1 MVLSCCYSCLCP
13 LLGVSCQ
20 LLGLLSLNVTSSCRL
35 LLVAFEGSAALI
47 PTPPLEGGGRRVRV
61 GPVLEGASESL
72 GGQAG
77 VPPPGTLLAAVTAF

>member
-1 MVLSCCYSCLCP
+1 MVLFCCYSCLCP

-20 LLGLLSLNVTSSCRL
+20 LLGLLSLNVTSCGL

-47 PTPPLEGGGRRVRV
+47 PTPPLEGGGRRVQAE
-61 GPVLEGASESL
+61 PVLEGASESL